1 MGPDGIP
8 GAILAPLLHIK
19 INNGTIPE
27 EWKKATVFPIHE
39 EGDLSLVKNYRL
51 VSLTSVVYKPVEHV
65 IAGYIRQ
72 LWDDM
77 D

>member
-1 MGPDGIP
+1 
-8 GAILAPLLHIK
+8 LRHTF
-19 INNGTIPE
+19 TIAVHNDKQWYYTRRVE
-27 EWKKATVFPIHE
+27 KKTVFPIHE
-39 EGDLSLVKNYRL
+39 GGDLSLVKNYRL

-65 IAGYIRQ
+65 LAGYIRQ